1 LEVNKGGRRGV
12 KARTIWSVFQDLIA
26 MPLFSFN
33 FPKAFWIK
41 WRNLTDSAA
50 RSRFVSKA
58 RFAIR

>member
-1 LEVNKGGRRGV
+1 M

-26 MPLFSFN
+26 MPLFSLN

-58 RFAIR
+58 RFANR